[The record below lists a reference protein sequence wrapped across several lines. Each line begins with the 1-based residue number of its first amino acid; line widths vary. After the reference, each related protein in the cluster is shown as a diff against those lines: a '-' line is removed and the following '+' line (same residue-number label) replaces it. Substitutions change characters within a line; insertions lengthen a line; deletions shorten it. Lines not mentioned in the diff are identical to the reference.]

1 MVSSFLGG
9 AMTVQETKQH
19 IKQEL
24 NIKDD
29 SKDTLIM
36 DVLVD
41 ILNYCNLKEL
51 PLELHSFSRRK
62 VEGIINYERDFGL
75 IDGLDLKSIKLG
87 DATVSIETNTSKSDV
102 YGLSN
107 SDKKYLRM
115 FRRTRR

>member
-9 AMTVQETKQH
+9 AMTVQETIKK

-24 NIKDD
+24 DIKDE

-51 PLELHSFSRRK
+51 PLELHSYARRK
-62 VEGIINYERDFGL
+62 VQSIIDYESDFGL
-75 IDGLDLKSIKLG
+75 VDGLDLKSIKLG